1 MSHHLEWK
9 CWIEGGKGGDG
20 GGRRRRGWLRSNL
33 DNLALLK
40 LSRTQ
45 GMIACTGHI
54 VLQPQVESAVEVGK
68 CLWEVALA
76 LDPAG
81 LATHK
86 QILHA
91 G

>member
-1 MSHHLEWK
+1 VSVE
-9 CWIEGGKGGDG
+9 EGGKGG
-20 GGRRRRGWLRSNL
+20 GRRREVGGEGVRSNL
-33 DNLALLK
+33 DHLALLK

-45 GMIACTGHI
+45 GMIARTGHI

-68 CLWEVALA
+68 CLWKVTLA

-86 QILHA
+86 QVFHA